1 VPFPRT
7 TVDLRLRLRART
19 VAQALDAE
27 RLGADVDVRGGMRV
41 IGARG
46 VGLEAG
52 EAPPLALE
60 VELACV
66 LLDLVAEGL
75 ELPQPVSTVSDL
87 LP

>member
-1 VPFPRT
+1 
-7 TVDLRLRLRART
+7 
-19 VAQALDAE
+19 
-27 RLGADVDVRGGMRV
+27 MRV